1 MCIFGSLNKGL
12 LAWMLKNTT
21 TSHASAGFTTP
32 GTEHRMHLANKPHS
46 AVFAFRFKGNLAHDT
61 VYSEGG
67 TFLWAWVGLATAGR
81 SEFTQHVNEQGSVR
95 GRHVPA
101 LGHPAAAV
109 YNVHTPGL
117 CSSMVKYP
125 QLSWLLQWS
134 LHSLKSPVVYPPTG
148 GVTSTVCI
156 QPATSKL
163 PVLRTARKYQCP
175 HMSGHMAMYAAKLRP
190 TVQRVTSFH
199 IFKHL
204 RA

>member
-109 YNVHTPGL
+109 YNVHGTSVLAGQQSGSGL
-117 CSSMVKYP
+117 MVGTNW
-125 QLSWLLQWS
+125 QRF
-134 LHSLKSPVVYPPTG
+134 LHWVRGLH
-148 GVTSTVCI
+148 TVS
-156 QPATSKL
+156 SKL
-163 PVLRTARKYQCP
+163 LHATAWYSSAVQ
-175 HMSGHMAMYAAKLRP
+175 
-190 TVQRVTSFH
+190 TVHV
-199 IFKHL
+199 
-204 RA
+204 